1 MLSCFSPSFILP
13 FILLRTTDLPVKPT
27 SRFYSHDFS
36 GKFLLD
42 AGKAGLLTVG
52 GVVVGALL
60 GTVVENWLRV
70 DIFPVLGVSSPAV
83 VVSEFAYLALWACSG
98 YLR

>member
-1 MLSCFSPSFILP
+1 M
-13 FILLRTTDLPVKPT
+13 KPA
-27 SRFYSHDFS
+27 SRFYSHDFF
-36 GKFLLD
+36 GTILLH

-52 GVVVGALL
+52 GVIGGALL

-83 VVSEFAYLALWACSG
+83 VVSEFAFLALWACSG

>member
-1 MLSCFSPSFILP
+1 M
-13 FILLRTTDLPVKPT
+13 KPT
-27 SRFYSHDFS
+27 SRFYSHDCL
-36 GKFLLD
+36 GIILLY

-52 GVVVGALL
+52 GVIGGALL

-83 VVSEFAYLALWACSG
+83 VVSEFAFLALWACSG

>member
-1 MLSCFSPSFILP
+1 MFGNHFC
-13 FILLRTTDLPVKPT
+13 RV
-27 SRFYSHDFS
+27 
-36 GKFLLD
+36 
-42 AGKAGLLTVG
+42 GKASLLTVG
-52 GVVVGALL
+52 GVVGGALL

-83 VVSEFAYLALWACSG
+83 VVSEFAFLALWACSG